1 MQREVEMREIR
12 SVPSLD
18 DREWSAVAYALDD
31 AYRNGRPPAAV
42 KDRAGLVGRIASAL
56 AARKS
61 FMEPSD
67 PRTGAVRRFVW
78 ACLHRSPEAAVLMPV
93 LQTLG
98 FSAPQIDALALLSH

>member
-1 MQREVEMREIR
+1 MREDR

-18 DREWSAVAYALDD
+18 DREWSVVAYALDD

-42 KDRAGLVGRIASAL
+42 KDRPGLLGRIASAL
-56 AARKS
+56 VVHRRPT
-61 FMEPSD
+61 EPSD
-67 PRTGAVRRFVW
+67 PRTEAVRRFVW

-98 FSAPQIDALALLSH
+98 FSGPQIDALALLSH